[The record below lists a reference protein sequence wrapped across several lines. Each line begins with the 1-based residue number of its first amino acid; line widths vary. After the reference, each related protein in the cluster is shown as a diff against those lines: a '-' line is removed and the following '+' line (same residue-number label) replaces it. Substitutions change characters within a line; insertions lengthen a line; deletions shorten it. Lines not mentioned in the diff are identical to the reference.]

1 MHITD
6 SCLRSGH
13 THPERLT
20 LTGDGGDRICREAF
34 ALASRIARRPASYRK
49 NQGRAAG

>member
-1 MHITD
+1 MHITHG
-6 SCLRSGH
+6 CFRGYR
-13 THPERLT
+13 THPMRLT
-20 LTGDGGDRICREAF
+20 LTGDGGDCTCREAF